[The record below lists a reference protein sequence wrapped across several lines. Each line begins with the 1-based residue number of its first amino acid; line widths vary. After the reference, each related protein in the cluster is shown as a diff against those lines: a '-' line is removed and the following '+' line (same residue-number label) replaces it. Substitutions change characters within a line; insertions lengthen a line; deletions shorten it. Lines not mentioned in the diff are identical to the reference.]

1 MAEQNS
7 SRPANSPSPRK
18 KRKKT
23 KRIAGR
29 IFKVIATL
37 LLICI
42 ITGSFLACFAAVYI
56 QQVIIP
62 QVEFDMADFPMDLSS
77 TIYYTD
83 PETGEVLEYETLSG
97 DQNRIYIKYDDIPK
111 NLVYAVVAIEDR
123 RFYEHNGVDWLST
136 AKGIFNFFTG
146 GKIRGGST
154 ITQQMIKNSTQHDEV
169 TVKRKILEIFTA
181 LDVDKR
187 YSKEQILEQ
196 YLNVIYFGRKCY
208 GVATASYKYF
218 GKDVTELS
226 LAECASLI
234 SITNNPSLYDPYT
247 HPENNKERRGYVLDG
262 MVRDG
267 KISQEECDAAKAE
280 ELDFRSAKSNGQESA
295 LYSWYTEQV
304 ITDVLNDLKER
315 YGYSDTVAER
325 TLYAGGLRIFACVD
339 TNIQAIVDE
348 VYSNVENLPYTSR
361 SGQQLQSAI
370 TIVDEKG
377 NVVALAGKLGEK
389 VVEDT
394 RGYNMATAALRQPGS
409 VIKPLAV
416 YAPGVEMGL
425 ITPYTVFED
434 SPVTLINETTPWP
447 SNENERY
454 KGQTTV
460 LSGISN
466 STNTIAVRIMEEVT
480 PEASYEYL
488 VDKFG
493 IPETHLVEK
502 KIING
507 KEFSDI
513 GLAQLALGGL
523 THGVSTLDMAA
534 AYSVFPRNGIYVEPR
549 TYSRVEDANGKVIL
563 ENTTEGEPVL
573 KETTVYYMNQMLN
586 GVMRS
591 GTGTVANFSGMTLGG
606 KTGTTTANNDRWF
619 VGYSPYYTAAVW
631 VGYQRPETVRVKGS
645 NPAALLWKQVM
656 SKVHEGLEDK
666 SFPRMDGL
674 VSYEYCLDTGLR
686 ATDAC
691 RADIRGDRTAVGR
704 YFEGD
709 VPVEYCEAHVMVD
722 VCTADPIL
730 EEEGK
735 PTGRYHLAGEFCPD
749 STVDENGNEIPGR
762 IQISV
767 VDMERKSV
775 SLDVTIEDNVYFLA
789 ALNEAGPCTVHT
801 EEIPVLPEPYDPSQ
815 FDITNPSTWPSLE
828 DYPDFDPADAS
839 TWPTASP
846 PPIEPDVTPSPAET
860 LPVTSWQPT
869 FPPEE
874 TVLPPEETKNP
885 PEPTQTEPIAP
896 EATPS
901 GEPEEGGPPLL
912 PPGY

>member
-7 SRPANSPSPRK
+7 TRSANSPAPRK
-18 KRKKT
+18 KRKKA

-29 IFKVIATL
+29 IFKGIATL

-62 QVEFDMADFPMDLSS
+62 QVSFDMADFPMDLSS

-83 PETGEVLEYETLSG
+83 PESGEVLEYETLSG

-111 NLVYAVVAIEDR
+111 NLIYAAVAIEDR

-154 ITQQMIKNSTQHDEV
+154 ITQQMIKNSSHRDEV

-187 YSKEQILEQ
+187 YTKEQILEQ

-208 GVATASYKYF
+208 GVATASYMYF

-280 ELDFRSAKSNGQESA
+280 DLDFHSTKSNGQENA

-304 ITDVLNDLKER
+304 ITDVLNDLQEQ
-315 YGYSDTVAER
+315 YGYSDVIAKR
-325 TLYAGGLRIFACVD
+325 VLYAGGLKIYACVD
-339 TNIQAIVDE
+339 TRVQAIVDE
-348 VYSNVENLPYTSR
+348 VYSNIENLPYTSR

-370 TIVDEKG
+370 TIIDEKG
-377 NVVALAGKLGEK
+377 NVVALAGKIGEK

-394 RGYNMATAALRQPGS
+394 RGFNMATAALRQPGS
-409 VIKPLAV
+409 TIKPLAV
-416 YAPGVEMGL
+416 YAPAVEMGL

-434 SPVTLINETTPWP
+434 SPVNLLDETTPWP

-460 LSGISN
+460 LTGISN
-466 STNTIAVRIMEEVT
+466 STNTIAVRVMEEVT

-493 IPETHLVEK
+493 IPETHLVKEEV
-502 KIING
+502 ING

-523 THGVSTLDMAA
+523 TRGVSTLDMAA

-563 ENTTEGEPVL
+563 ENSTEGEPVL
-573 KETTVYYMNQMLN
+573 KETTVYYMNYMLN
-586 GVMRS
+586 AVMRS
-591 GTGTVANFSGMTLGG
+591 GTGTVANFSGMTLAG

-631 VGYQRPETVRVKGS
+631 VGYPRPETVRVKGS

-656 SKVHEGLEDK
+656 SQVHEGLEDR
-666 SFPRMDGL
+666 SFPQMDGL

-704 YFEGD
+704 YFQGD
-709 VPVEYCEAHVMVD
+709 VPVEYCEAHVMIE

-730 EEEGK
+730 DEEGN

-749 STVDENGNEIPGR
+749 STIDENGNEIPGR
-762 IQISV
+762 ISISV
-767 VDMERKSV
+767 LDMERKSA
-775 SLDVTIEDNVYFLA
+775 SPDVVIEDSGYFLA

-801 EEIPVLPEPYDPSQ
+801 EEIPVMPEPYDPAK
-815 FDITNPSTWPSLE
+815 FDINNPTTWPSLE
-828 DYPDFDPADAS
+828 DYPDFDPGNAS
-839 TWPTASP
+839 TWPTVSQP
-846 PPIEPDVTPSPAET
+846 PVDPDVTAEPT
-860 LPVTSWQPT
+860 EPPVATWQPS
-869 FPPEE
+869 FPPVE
-874 TVLPPEETKNP
+874 TTQPPVETQAP
-885 PEPTQTEPIAP
+885 PEPTVALPSPEVTPTETP
-896 EATPS
+896 ED
-901 GEPEEGGPPLL
+901 GGPPLL
-912 PPGY
+912 PPGN